1 MRLLCVIPQ
10 LGAGGAERVMVM
22 IANHLATR
30 HDVLLLT
37 WEAPAT
43 RPFYPL
49 GDRVHLKQVH
59 LFADGWGAKVRALWR
74 RVRMVRQQVREHR
87 ADVVLSFLD
96 TTNMTAIVGCV
107 GTGVPVVVSE
117 RVDPARHDL
126 GRLLMEMR
134 LRVYPWADRLVVQT
148 RRVASYFPSRMQ
160 ARIVELPN
168 PIAPAS
174 ALASP
179 KTPRPDG
186 RFRIVAMG
194 RLVPQ
199 KGFDRLIDAFARLAG
214 RHPEW
219 DVVIFGEGPDRT
231 ALEQQAHAAG
241 VRGRVT
247 LAGVTAASHAE
258 LAASHLFAL
267 PSRFE
272 GFPNALGE
280 AMAAGLPAVGYDGV
294 SGVEEMIEDGIS
306 GVLLHETADIEAL
319 ASALDLLMRDPALRA
334 RMGTAA
340 VTRAARWAEDLVI
353 ARWEG
358 LLVEVVSA
366 RTGTRAR

>member
-1 MRLLCVIPQ
+1 MRVLCVIPQ
-10 LGAGGAERVMVM
+10 MGPGGAERVMASL
-22 IANHLATR
+22 ITGLSSR
-30 HDVLLLT
+30 HSVSLLT
-37 WEAPAT
+37 WESPGTAPFFELPESA
-43 RPFYPL
+43 L
-49 GDRVHLKQVH
+49 LLQAG
-59 LFADGWGAKVRALWR
+59 LFGGRGFERFR
-74 RVRMVRQQVREHR
+74 RIASRFLVLRRHVRMWRP
-87 ADVVLSFLD
+87 DVVLSFLD
-96 TTNMTAIVGCV
+96 TTNLTTVIACL

-126 GRLLMEMR
+126 GQLLMWMR
-134 LRVYPWADRLVVQT
+134 LRIYPWADRLVVQT
-148 RRVASYFPSRMQ
+148 RRVTAYFPWRMQ
-160 ARIVELPN
+160 AQIVELPN

-174 ALASP
+174 AVASP
-179 KTPRPDG
+179 ATPRADG

-214 RHPEW
+214 RHQEW
-219 DVVIFGEGPDRT
+219 DVVIFGEGPYRA

-247 LAGVTAASHAE
+247 LAGVNAASHTE
-258 LAASHLFAL
+258 LAASHLFAF

-294 SGVEEMIEDGIS
+294 SGVEEMIEDGIT
-306 GVLLHETADIEAL
+306 GVLLHETADTEAL
-319 ASALDLLMRDPALRA
+319 ASALDLLMRDAALRA

-340 VTRAARWAEDLVI
+340 VTRAARWAEDLVM

-358 LLVEVVSA
+358 LLAEVVST
-366 RTGTRAR
+366 RTGTSAR